1 MNKPN
6 VYKVTGYIRATYE
19 VVAVDADMAA
29 LEFERVDLDEL
40 KLLQIEATE
49 VEDLGE
55 YYAD

>member
-6 VYKVTGYIRATYE
+6 VYKVTGYILATYE
-19 VVAVDADMAA
+19 VVAVDADTAA
-29 LEFERVDLDEL
+29 LEFEKVDLDEL

-55 YYAD
+55 HYAD

>member
-19 VVAVDADMAA
+19 VVAVDADTAA
-29 LEFERVDLDEL
+29 LEFERVDLNEL
-40 KLLQIEATE
+40 KLLQIEATD

-55 YYAD
+55 HYAD